1 MSSTSQGSLV
11 LLLSNIFFLQD
22 PNADTEWNDVLR
34 AKGILPPKQEKEIS
48 EDDIVNLLEETIQK
62 KAHGKTLDE
71 MNLDEL
77 DENEDD
83 IDEEE
88 ERIFEEYR

>member
-1 MSSTSQGSLV
+1 MILICVQFV
-11 LLLSNIFFLQD
+11 PQD

-34 AKGILPPKQEKEIS
+34 AKGILPQKETEVS
-48 EDDIVNLLEETIQK
+48 ESDIVDMLEHTIQQ
-62 KAHGKTLDE
+62 KAHGKGLED
-71 MNLDEL
+71 MSLKEL